1 MNNKVD
7 DLGQELA
14 HRIRLEREARD
25 WSLTQLAERAGVSK
39 AAISKIER
47 AESSPTAA
55 MLVRLASA
63 FDLTLA
69 GLLVRAEADA
79 ARLSRKREQP
89 TWQDPATGYQRTQL
103 FVHPAHPVELV
114 RVELPPGQEVSM
126 PASSY
131 LRIRQVVH
139 VLAGVLT
146 LTEGPLTHTL
156 HAGDCLGFGVPA
168 DTRFA
173 NTGKR
178 PCTYL
183 VAVSRC

>member
-1 MNNKVD
+1 MDTKVD
-7 DLGQELA
+7 DMGRELA
-14 HRIRLEREARD
+14 HRIRLERESRH

-69 GLLVRAEADA
+69 GLLVRAETDA

-89 TWQDPATGYQRTQL
+89 VWQDPATGYQRTQL

-114 RVELPPGQEVSM
+114 RVELPPGQTVTM

-131 LRIRQVVH
+131 LQIRQVVH
-139 VLAGVLT
+139 VLSGALT
-146 LTEGPLTHTL
+146 LTEGAVTHVL
-156 HAGDCLGFGVPA
+156 QAGDCLGFGPPA
-168 DTRFA
+168 DTCFA

-178 PCTYL
+178 ACTYL